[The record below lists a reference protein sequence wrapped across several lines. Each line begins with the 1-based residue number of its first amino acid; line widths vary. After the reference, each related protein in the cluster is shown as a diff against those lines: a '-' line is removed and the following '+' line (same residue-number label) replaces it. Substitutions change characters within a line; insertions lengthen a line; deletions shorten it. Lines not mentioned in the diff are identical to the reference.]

1 MAAAGRSRGASR
13 SGSRLETSRASS
25 RITARIAELQAL
37 LTQLERQRAGVVTAS
52 LESNADDEHDPEGAT
67 IGFERAQLDATIA
80 STGEQV
86 ARLRAA
92 LERIDAGTYGV
103 CEVCGSAIPEARL
116 EVRPDATRCV
126 GCAG

>member
-1 MAAAGRSRGASR
+1 MSRAGSERDGRTRVETRLAELDGLLTELERGRSGIVS
-13 SGSRLETSRASS
+13 
-25 RITARIAELQAL
+25 
-37 LTQLERQRAGVVTAS
+37 AS

-80 STGEQV
+80 STGEQID
-86 ARLRAA
+86 RLRAA

-103 CEVCGSAIPEARL
+103 CEVCGQPIPEARL

-126 GCAG
+126 RHAE

>member
-1 MAAAGRSRGASR
+1 MAVGRSSSARPWRTRIETKLSE
-13 SGSRLETSRASS
+13 LES
-25 RITARIAELQAL
+25 L
-37 LTQLERQRAGVVTAS
+37 LTQLGRQRAGVVNAS

-80 STGEQV
+80 LTAEQV

-92 LERIDAGTYGV
+92 RERIDAGTYGV
-103 CEVCGSAIPEARL
+103 CEVCGGAIPEARL

-126 GCAG
+126 QHAS

>member
-1 MAAAGRSRGASR
+1 VGPSSSNARTALRIET
-13 SGSRLETSRASS
+13 RLS
-25 RITARIAELQAL
+25 ELDSL
-37 LTQLERQRAGVVTAS
+37 LTQLSRQRAGVVEAS

-80 STGEQV
+80 STSEQV

-103 CEVCGSAIPEARL
+103 CEVCGQPIPEARL

-126 GCAG
+126 LHAA

>member
-1 MAAAGRSRGASR
+1 MPARRRSSSAARSATRIETKLRELESLLIELDRGRTG
-13 SGSRLETSRASS
+13 
-25 RITARIAELQAL
+25 I
-37 LTQLERQRAGVVTAS
+37 VTAS

-80 STGEQV
+80 STSDQV

-103 CEVCGSAIPEARL
+103 CEVCGRPIPEARL

-126 GCAG
+126 LHAA

>member
-1 MAAAGRSRGASR
+1 MVEERAG
-13 SGSRLETSRASS
+13 GSRLETSRT
-25 RITARIAELQAL
+25 RVLARLEELDAL
-37 LTQLERQRAGVVTAS
+37 RAQLERERAGVVNAS

-80 STGEQV
+80 STAEQV

-103 CEVCGSAIPEARL
+103 CEVCGGVIPEARL
-116 EVRPDATRCV
+116 EVRPDAARCV
-126 GCAG
+126 QHAP

>member
-1 MAAAGRSRGASR
+1 MASPNGRSSSARR
-13 SGSRLETSRASS
+13 WRTRIETKLG
-25 RITARIAELQAL
+25 ELKSL
-37 LTQLERQRAGVVTAS
+37 LTQLERQHSGIVTAS

-80 STGEQV
+80 STSEQV
-86 ARLRAA
+86 ARLKAA

-126 GCAG
+126 QHAS

>member
-1 MAAAGRSRGASR
+1 MGRSSSAARSASR
-13 SGSRLETSRASS
+13 IETKLVELES
-25 RITARIAELQAL
+25 L
-37 LTQLERQRAGVVTAS
+37 LTQLERQRSGVVEAS

-80 STGEQV
+80 STSGQL
-86 ARLRAA
+86 ARLRSA

-103 CEVCGSAIPEARL
+103 CEVCGRPIPEARL

-126 GCAG
+126 LHAA

>member
-1 MAAAGRSRGASR
+1 MAARRSSSAARSASR
-13 SGSRLETSRASS
+13 IETRLS
-25 RITARIAELQAL
+25 ELAAL
-37 LTQLERQRAGVVTAS
+37 LTQLERQRSGVVEAS

-80 STGEQV
+80 STSEQI
-86 ARLRAA
+86 ARLRSA

-103 CEVCGSAIPEARL
+103 CEVCGQPIPEARL

-126 GCAG
+126 QHAG

>member
-1 MAAAGRSRGASR
+1 MTPRRSSSAARSASR
-13 SGSRLETSRASS
+13 IETKLGELAS
-25 RITARIAELQAL
+25 L
-37 LTQLERQRAGVVTAS
+37 LTQLERQRSGVVEAS

-92 LERIDAGTYGV
+92 LGRIDAGTYGV
-103 CEVCGSAIPEARL
+103 CEVCGHPIPEGRL

-126 GCAG
+126 LHAA

>member
-1 MAAAGRSRGASR
+1 M
-13 SGSRLETSRASS
+13 
-25 RITARIAELQAL
+25 
-37 LTQLERQRAGVVTAS
+37 VTAS

-80 STGEQV
+80 STSEQI

-92 LERIDAGTYGV
+92 LERIDNGTYGV
-103 CEVCGSAIPEARL
+103 CEVCGQPIPGARL

-126 GCAG
+126 QHAG

>member
-1 MAAAGRSRGASR
+1 MTDRRSSGERVRRSRIEA
-13 SGSRLETSRASS
+13 RLN
-25 RITARIAELQAL
+25 ELERLVA
-37 LTQLERQRAGVVTAS
+37 QLERQRTGVVEAS

-67 IGFERAQLDATIA
+67 IGFERAQLDATIV
-80 STGEQV
+80 STSEQV

-103 CEVCGSAIPEARL
+103 CEVCGRAIPEARL

-126 GCAG
+126 QHAD

>member
-1 MAAAGRSRGASR
+1 MPEGRSSSARR
-13 SGSRLETSRASS
+13 WRTRIETRL
-25 RITARIAELQAL
+25 AELEAL
-37 LTQLERQRAGVVTAS
+37 LTELDRGRAGIVTAS

-80 STGEQV
+80 STSEQI
-86 ARLRAA
+86 ARLQSA

-103 CEVCGSAIPEARL
+103 CEVCGQPIPEARL

-126 GCAG
+126 LHAG

>member
-1 MAAAGRSRGASR
+1 MPDGRSSSARR
-13 SGSRLETSRASS
+13 WRS
-25 RITARIAELQAL
+25 RIETKLSELASL
-37 LTQLERQRAGVVTAS
+37 LTQLERQRSGVVEAS

-80 STGEQV
+80 STSEQI
-86 ARLRAA
+86 ARLRSA

-103 CEVCGSAIPEARL
+103 CEVCGQPIPAARL

-126 GCAG
+126 QHAG